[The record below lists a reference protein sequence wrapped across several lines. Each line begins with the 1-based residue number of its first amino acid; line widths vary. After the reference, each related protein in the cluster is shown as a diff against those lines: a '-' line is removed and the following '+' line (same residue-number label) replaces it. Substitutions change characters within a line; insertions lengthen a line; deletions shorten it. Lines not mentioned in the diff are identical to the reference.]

1 MRNLNRLQMQLSLLK
16 RYKVSIS
23 IIKLTPL
30 IDVLF
35 ILLIFAMLVTDHQ
48 KFRQINL
55 SVSTHSNNESQ
66 ITLDELVIH
75 IRMDGELFIGN
86 KRSTLVSILETIKH
100 KKEKK
105 PNVSILLSPD
115 KGLPFFKFIKVVDQ
129 MRSSGI
135 TNFNIIGNDN

>member
-1 MRNLNRLQMQLSLLK
+1 MQLSLLK
-16 RYKVSIS
+16 KYKVSIS

-66 ITLDELVIH
+66 ITLDELIIH

>member
-1 MRNLNRLQMQLSLLK
+1 MQLSLLK
-16 RYKVSIS
+16 RHKVSIS

-66 ITLDELVIH
+66 INLDELVIH
-75 IRMDGELFIGN
+75 IRMDGELFIEN
-86 KRSTLVSILETIKH
+86 KRSTLVSILETIKQTQ
-100 KKEKK
+100 EKK

-135 TNFNIIGNDN
+135 INFNIIGNGN

>member
-1 MRNLNRLQMQLSLLK
+1 MQLSLLK
-16 RYKVSIS
+16 KYKVSIS

>member
-1 MRNLNRLQMQLSLLK
+1 MQLSLLK
-16 RYKVSIS
+16 RHKVSIS

-66 ITLDELVIH
+66 INLDELVIH
-75 IRMDGELFIGN
+75 IRMDGELFIEK
-86 KRSTLVSILETIKH
+86 KRSTLVSILETIKQ
-100 KKEKK
+100 KQEKK
-105 PNVSILLSPD
+105 ANVSILLSPD

-135 TNFNIIGNDN
+135 INFNIIGNGN

>member
-1 MRNLNRLQMQLSLLK
+1 MQLSLLK
-16 RYKVSIS
+16 RHKVSIS

-75 IRMDGELFIGN
+75 IRMDGELFIEN

-135 TNFNIIGNDN
+135 INFNIIGNGN